1 MIVLTEKLEFPDV
14 TLATSDGLLAI
25 GGDLSVER
33 LTLAYKTGIFPWFE
47 IDQPILWWSP
57 DPRFVLF
64 PEHLKISKSMKQFL
78 RKTSLTVTYN
88 KAFEEV
94 ILNCS
99 KISRDGQEGTWITR
113 EMISSYNKLHNLGY
127 AKSIE
132 VWDKNT
138 LVGGLY
144 GIDLGNNV
152 FCGESMFSKVSN
164 ASKLALISL
173 VQNSNYSL
181 IDCQVY
187 TKHLETLGAQEIS
200 REKFIKLIN

>member
-1 MIVLTEKLEFPDV
+1 MIVLTEKIEFPDV